1 MKALL
6 IRYFSVMMCVAL
18 SGWAL
23 LYTSQSVQKAKRELA
38 VIEADIAAENARI
51 DVLNA
56 EWSYLN
62 NPGRLEDLAQ
72 KTLDLVPA
80 KTSSKV
86 MVREFSAIPFAPEV
100 PHAQPALFEAGE
112 VPHAE

>member
-1 MKALL
+1 MKTLL
-6 IRYFSVMMCVAL
+6 IRYLLVILCVAL

-38 VIEADIAAENARI
+38 VIEADIAAENTRI

-62 NPGRLEDLAQ
+62 SPARLEDLAK
-72 KTLDLVPA
+72 KTLDLAPA
-80 KTSSKV
+80 KVSSKV
-86 MVREFSAIPFAPEV
+86 MLREFSAIPFELEI
-100 PHAQPALFEAGE
+100 PHTQPAVFEAGE
-112 VPHAE
+112 VSHAE